1 MVLAKVPDGLAS
13 IITADLWVP
22 TIGIGASVAC
32 DGQVLVTDDMLGMFD
47 RTAKFVRRYD
57 DLAARIDT
65 AAGAYAAEVRARS
78 FPGEAEVYRPKAT

>member
-1 MVLAKVPDGLAS
+1 MES
-13 IITADLWVP
+13 IAAEITRTVTCP

-57 DLAARIDT
+57 DLAGRIDM
-65 AAGAYAAEVRARS
+65 AAAAYAAEVRARS